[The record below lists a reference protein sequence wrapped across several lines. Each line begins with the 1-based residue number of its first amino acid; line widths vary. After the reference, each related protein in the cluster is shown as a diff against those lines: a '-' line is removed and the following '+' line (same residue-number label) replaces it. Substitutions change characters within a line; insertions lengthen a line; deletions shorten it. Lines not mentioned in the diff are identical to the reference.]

1 MCPKL
6 TIHQAGIQRMAL
18 EVKWKQ
24 LDVKVYEMHE
34 RSSIGSKPT
43 TLGTSVPAG
52 AAAAASAV
60 GEVKRKPMGVC
71 GTRNKVNCRSRAR

>member
-1 MCPKL
+1 
-6 TIHQAGIQRMAL
+6 MAL

-43 TLGTSVPAG
+43 TLGTSVPA
-52 AAAAASAV
+52 AAATAPAV